1 MKLLPRDEKFYEMFE
16 KHARVSLEASKI
28 LLDGVCAGNSSL
40 GTAAAKIRLLEQE
53 GDEIIHEVYVRLN
66 KTFITPIDPED
77 IHSLSSHLDNV
88 LDGIEDTAHRIVSYR
103 VDPIPPTVVELCRI
117 VLSCTTSM
125 KHAFEALSSSKPVAE
140 DCIEINRLEE
150 VGDQLGRDAVS
161 DLFRN
166 EKDPITLLKLKEIYD
181 FLEHTI
187 DNCEDVATALQNV
200 VVKNA

>member
-1 MKLLPRDEKFYEMFE
+1 MKLLPRDAKFYQMFE

-28 LLDGVCAGNSSL
+28 LLEGVCAGNASL

-66 KTFITPIDPED
+66 QTFITPIDPED

-117 VLSCTTSM
+117 VQSCTTSM
-125 KHAFEALSSSKPVAE
+125 THAFKALSADKPVAE

>member
-1 MKLLPRDEKFYEMFE
+1 MKLLPRDLKFYEMFE

-28 LLDGVCAGNSSL
+28 LLDGVCAGNPTL

-66 KTFITPIDPED
+66 QTFITPIDPED

-103 VDPIPPTVVELCRI
+103 VDPIPATVVELCRI
-117 VLSCTTSM
+117 VQSCTTAM
-125 KHAFEALSSSKPVAE
+125 KRAFEALSAGKALVE

-200 VVKNA
+200 TVKNV